1 MHVSYM
7 GWIVDVPNGKTF
19 TQGSLRGILK
29 QTKLFK
35 KHNYIEIIKG
45 EAEYLFKNK
54 ITNP

>member
-1 MHVSYM
+1 M